1 MSLLIGVSD
10 FEGDVEARLSKLVR
24 KVSGLAF
31 DPGALLRAGRMRQ
44 NRQLALVEDNGGDTG
59 RTMRNEIAAIFEQVH
74 GRPVSITDETDIVED
89 LGMDSLGVM
98 NFVMAIED
106 FYDLS
111 IPLDRVAQI
120 RTVADLMRTVNEL
133 KGGAAA

>member
-1 MSLLIGVSD
+1 
-10 FEGDVEARLSKLVR
+10 
-24 KVSGLAF
+24 
-31 DPGALLRAGRMRQ
+31 MRQ
-44 NRQLALVEDNGGDTG
+44 NHQLALVENGGGGGD
-59 RTMRNEIAAIFEQVH
+59 RAIRDEISAIFEQVL

-106 FYDLS
+106 HYDLS

-120 RTVADLMRTVNEL
+120 QTVADLIRAVQDLRSGT
-133 KGGAAA
+133 AA

>member
-1 MSLLIGVSD
+1 
-10 FEGDVEARLSKLVR
+10 
-24 KVSGLAF
+24 
-31 DPGALLRAGRMRQ
+31 MRQ
-44 NRQLALVEDNGGDTG
+44 NHQLALVENGGGGGD
-59 RTMRNEIAAIFEQVH
+59 RVVRDEISAIFEQVL

-106 FYDLS
+106 HYDLS

-120 RTVADLMRTVNEL
+120 QTVADLIRAVQDLRSGTAV
-133 KGGAAA
+133 

>member
-1 MSLLIGVSD
+1 
-10 FEGDVEARLSKLVR
+10 
-24 KVSGLAF
+24 
-31 DPGALLRAGRMRQ
+31 MRQ
-44 NRQLALVEDNGGDTG
+44 NHQLALVSNTGDLGPGDGGNRPIRD
-59 RTMRNEIAAIFEQVH
+59 EISAIFEQVL
-74 GRPVSITDETDIVED
+74 GRPVTITDNTDIVED

-120 RTVADLMRTVNEL
+120 QTVADLIRAVQDL

>member
-1 MSLLIGVSD
+1 
-10 FEGDVEARLSKLVR
+10 
-24 KVSGLAF
+24 
-31 DPGALLRAGRMRQ
+31 MR
-44 NRQLALVEDNGGDTG
+44 D
-59 RTMRNEIAAIFEQVH
+59 EIAAIFEQVL
-74 GRPVSITDETDIVED
+74 GRPVAITDETDIVED

-120 RTVADLMRTVNEL
+120 QTVADLIQAVNDLRNE
-133 KGGAAA
+133 AAA

>member
-1 MSLLIGVSD
+1 
-10 FEGDVEARLSKLVR
+10 
-24 KVSGLAF
+24 
-31 DPGALLRAGRMRQ
+31 MR
-44 NRQLALVEDNGGDTG
+44 D
-59 RTMRNEIAAIFEQVH
+59 EIADIFEQVL
-74 GRPVSITDETDIVED
+74 GRPVIINDDTDIVED

-120 RTVADLMRTVNEL
+120 QTVADLMRAVEDLRNGT
-133 KGGAAA
+133 AA

>member
-1 MSLLIGVSD
+1 MTPS
-10 FEGDVEARLSKLVR
+10 
-24 KVSGLAF
+24 
-31 DPGALLRAGRMRQ
+31 
-44 NRQLALVEDNGGDTG
+44 
-59 RTMRNEIAAIFEQVH
+59 MRNEISTIFEQVL
-74 GRPVSITDETDIVED
+74 GRPVWITDDTDIVED

-120 RTVADLMRTVNEL
+120 QTVADLMRAVEDL
-133 KGGAAA
+133 KSGNAA

>member
-1 MSLLIGVSD
+1 MRDEI
-10 FEGDVEARLSKLVR
+10 
-24 KVSGLAF
+24 SG
-31 DPGALLRAGRMRQ
+31 
-44 NRQLALVEDNGGDTG
+44 
-59 RTMRNEIAAIFEQVH
+59 IFEQVL
-74 GRPVSITDETDIVED
+74 GRSVSISDDTDIVED

-120 RTVADLMRTVNEL
+120 QTVADLIRAVEDL
-133 KGGAAA
+133 KSGHA

>member
-1 MSLLIGVSD
+1 
-10 FEGDVEARLSKLVR
+10 
-24 KVSGLAF
+24 
-31 DPGALLRAGRMRQ
+31 MRQ
-44 NRQLALVEDNGGDTG
+44 NHQLALVENNSSGND
-59 RTMRNEIAAIFEQVH
+59 RTIRDEITAIFEQVL
-74 GRPVSITDETDIVED
+74 GRRVVIKDDTDIVED

-120 RTVADLMRTVNEL
+120 QTVADLIRAVEEL
-133 KGGAAA
+133 KSGRAA

>member
-1 MSLLIGVSD
+1 
-10 FEGDVEARLSKLVR
+10 
-24 KVSGLAF
+24 
-31 DPGALLRAGRMRQ
+31 MRQ
-44 NRQLALVEDNGGDTG
+44 NHQLALVENSGGGTV
-59 RTMRNEIAAIFEQVH
+59 RSMRDEIAAIFEQVL
-74 GRPVSITDETDIVED
+74 GRPVSITDDTDIVED

-120 RTVADLMRTVNEL
+120 QTVADLMRAVEEL

>member
-1 MSLLIGVSD
+1 MTPS
-10 FEGDVEARLSKLVR
+10 
-24 KVSGLAF
+24 
-31 DPGALLRAGRMRQ
+31 
-44 NRQLALVEDNGGDTG
+44 
-59 RTMRNEIAAIFEQVH
+59 MRNEISTIFEQVL
-74 GRPVSITDETDIVED
+74 GRPVSITDDTDIVED

-120 RTVADLMRTVNEL
+120 QTVADLMRAVEDL
-133 KGGAAA
+133 KSGNAA